1 MATPPGAAIVTLP
14 RRLFFALWPDDD
26 SRRALAAEAER
37 LVPRCG
43 GYPLPAQNMHITLA
57 FLGSVDASRLAALLE
72 LTRAWPAPQGE
83 WTLDRLGHFPQPRIV
98 WAGSQAPDPA
108 LLALDAELWQA
119 LARHGFTAPQRD
131 FTPHVSL
138 VRQADRAPSSA
149 RLSTP
154 LRWRFDHLALVESQ
168 LGNGGSRYRTLARSA
183 G

>member
-1 MATPPGAAIVTLP
+1 MTLP
-14 RRLFFALWPDDD
+14 RRLFFALWPDDA

-37 LVPRCG
+37 LAPHCG

-98 WAGSQAPDPA
+98 WAGSQTPDPA
-108 LLALDAELWQA
+108 LLALHAELWQA

-138 VRQADRAPSSA
+138 VRRADRAAPDS
-149 RLSTP
+149 RLPAP

-168 LGNGGSRYRTLARSA
+168 LGEGGSRYRTLACSHGTA
-183 G
+183 